1 MNRKKGLFGLSAAAG
16 VVAATSLLALAGTG
30 SAATSNSAAA
40 FGVQSSGAEP
50 HAHTPFVST
59 TTGAT
64 HTASGG
70 TKGDFVRAGGASVT
84 TSLGKASATVSSF
97 NWGYGT
103 VRAAVVTT
111 TCSNGK
117 ATVTVSGATPSVL
130 NGTYRSAR
138 TVNITGGTVTVHAA
152 YDRAAGTGAYGLSIR
167 AGADSIQVAG
177 ATCQAA
183 PQAQDPTPTRTPT
196 SSATGTSTSTP
207 TATSTPTDPPTDAP
221 TPTPT
226 ETNLPVTG

>member
-16 VVAATSLLALAGTG
+16 VVAATSLLATAGTG
-30 SAATSNSAAA
+30 SAATGNSAAA

-70 TKGDFVRAGGASVT
+70 TKGDFVRTGGASVT
-84 TSLGKASATVSSF
+84 TSLGKASATVLSF

-111 TCSNGK
+111 KCSNGT
-117 ATVTVSGATPSVL
+117 ATVTVSGATPSAL
-130 NGTYRSAR
+130 NGTYRSAK
-138 TVNITGGTVTVHAA
+138 TVNITGGTVTVHTA
-152 YDRAAGTGAYGLSIR
+152 YNRAAGTGAYGLSIR

-183 PQAQDPTPTRTPT
+183 PQAQDPTPTSTTTSTP
-196 SSATGTSTSTP
+196 TSTSTP
-207 TATSTPTDPPTDAP
+207 TATSTPTDPPSDAP